1 MLLVILPRLREHLH
15 RVGPLRAEGCD
26 HLIVLD
32 PKNNLKGD
40 TRYRVKVT
48 TEVKDGANNL
58 QAAYRWSFKT
68 KR

>member
-15 RVGPLRAEGCD
+15 RVDPLRAEGRD

-32 PKNNLKGD
+32 LKNNLKGD

-48 TEVKDGANNL
+48 TEVTDGANNL
-58 QAAYRWSFKT
+58 EAPYSWSFKT